1 MIDLIIHNRSTNR
14 FWNVHAQSIT
24 HTTGRTGSPGTL
36 KFTVNKA
43 GSLSFTE
50 GDEVGFTVDGQF
62 QFYGWVFT
70 KVKDRWGVI
79 EVTCYDRLR
88 YFKTNASYAFYAMTA
103 GDMIRR
109 MAEDLLLNV
118 DSIADTGYAI
128 PSFIQQDKSC
138 MDIAGEAIQQT
149 LLNTG
154 DIYVMYDSGVGISL
168 ARPEDMIS
176 PYVIGE
182 KSLLLDYQYQ
192 TDIDSQTY
200 NSVKLARPNEATGR
214 VDVFVAQDS
223 ASIGQWGL
231 LQLYQT
237 VDGSLNDAQV
247 KAQADVSLEYYN
259 RQLRT
264 LKIDS
269 LGVPLRAGQLILAR
283 IPDLGDIAL
292 DRYLLAEEVA
302 HTYQYNDEL
311 QDYDHEMSVELRGL

>member
-1 MIDLIIHNRSTNR
+1 M
-14 FWNVHAQSIT
+14 
-24 HTTGRTGSPGTL
+24 
-36 KFTVNKA
+36 
-43 GSLSFTE
+43 
-50 GDEVGFTVDGQF
+50 
-62 QFYGWVFT
+62 
-70 KVKDRWGVI
+70 
-79 EVTCYDRLR
+79 
-88 YFKTNASYAFYAMTA
+88 
-103 GDMIRR
+103 
-109 MAEDLLLNV
+109 
-118 DSIADTGYAI
+118 
-128 PSFIQQDKSC
+128 
-138 MDIAGEAIQQT
+138 
-149 LLNTG
+149 
-154 DIYVMYDSGVGISL
+154 
-168 ARPEDMIS
+168 
-176 PYVIGE
+176 
-182 KSLLLDYQYQ
+182 
-192 TDIDSQTY
+192 
-200 NSVKLARPNEATGR
+200 KLARPNEATGR